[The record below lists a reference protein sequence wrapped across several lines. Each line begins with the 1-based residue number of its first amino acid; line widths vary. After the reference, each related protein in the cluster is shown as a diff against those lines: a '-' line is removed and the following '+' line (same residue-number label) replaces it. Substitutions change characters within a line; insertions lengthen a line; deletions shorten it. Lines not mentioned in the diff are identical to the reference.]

1 MDRKNS
7 RLMSPI
13 LFASPTTSVVAGRS
27 ALADTGALSTKFRR
41 PFWID
46 EIRLS
51 SYYSTAVDVATNSFA
66 MQARFKLGPYALSDR
81 YIPFQNYAPY
91 LNEYNEL
98 ASDLSGGVFTA
109 IGWFRWKLPKPLFI
123 SPGMT
128 LVCDFFRPLGKTPA
142 TASADVAYVGR
153 YLRTNEPGPK
163 EVDVPWVTMF
173 DPATDA
179 VFAQSSELDLYNPFQ
194 VPLEVQR
201 LLAAD
206 QDVTPP
212 NTVDTDQV
220 TVMKDSGGSNI
231 IRDFTPTGSV
241 FDITRRAWSVNRV
254 LAPRERYNITL
265 QALTGDLNDYHVSL
279 VGSRKERL

>member
-1 MDRKNS
+1 MAQKNS

-51 SYYSTAVDVATNSFA
+51 SYFITNTIVATNSYA

-81 YIPFQNYAPY
+81 YIPFPNYAPF
-91 LNEYNEL
+91 LNIYNENFD
-98 ASDLSGGVFTA
+98 SFGGPDGYVA
-109 IGWFRWKLPKPLFI
+109 WYRWKLPKPLFV
-123 SPGMT
+123 PAGMT

-142 TASADVAYVGR
+142 TASADVAYAGR
-153 YLRTNEPGPK
+153 YLRGKEPTPA

-194 VPLEVQR
+194 VPLSVQR
-201 LLAAD
+201 LLAAN
-206 QDVTPP
+206 QDATGFTATV
-212 NTVDTDQV
+212 NTNQV
-220 TVMKDSGGSNI
+220 TVMKDSAGSNV
-231 IRDFTPTGSV
+231 IRDFTETGSV
-241 FDITRRAWSVNRV
+241 FDLNRRAWTVNRV

-265 QALTGDLNDYHVSL
+265 QALTGDLNNYHVSL